1 MLAEE
6 YEQKEAENGGQ
17 PHGNGSN
24 KIIYDC
30 LDSSPYYEKTSGP
43 SANGLAEGPYIDEQD
58 FVDMG
63 IDEA

>member
-30 LDSSPYYEKTSGP
+30 LDNSPYYEKTNVASQ
-43 SANGLAEGPYIDEQD
+43 NGLAEGPYIDEQD
-58 FVDMG
+58 NVDMG
-63 IDEA
+63 IEEG